1 MLIYYLDYMI
11 VMYNTL
17 ADIGLKHMCVFVAGT
32 GYYNN
37 LFSIIDKVTIHE
49 NFIFKPLQEK
59 QSD

>member
-11 VMYNTL
+11 VMYNAL
-17 ADIGLKHMCVFVAGT
+17 ADIGLKYMYVFVAGT

-37 LFSIIDKVTIHE
+37 LFFIIDRVTIHE
-49 NFIFKPLQEK
+49 NFILKSLQEK